1 MHVRHS
7 QDAQVTIQLVQIRL
21 QNVQVIVKHLQVRVR
36 KKRGPLISGAVAQ
49 NNIQHHKDVS
59 EQAAKSKPENNMQQH
74 AEREQETQ

>member
-1 MHVRHS
+1 MHVQHS

-21 QNVQVIVKHLQVRVR
+21 QNVQVIVKHLQVRVH

-59 EQAAKSKPENNMQQH
+59 EQAAKSKPENNM
-74 AEREQETQ
+74 